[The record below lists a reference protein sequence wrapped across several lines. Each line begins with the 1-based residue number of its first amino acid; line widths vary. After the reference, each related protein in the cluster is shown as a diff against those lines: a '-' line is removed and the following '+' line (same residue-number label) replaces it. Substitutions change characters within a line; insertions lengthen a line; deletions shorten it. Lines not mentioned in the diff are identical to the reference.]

1 MAYQYS
7 KNLRHPFRDV
17 VEKVNEALQSQGF
30 SMVSSVDVRDHI
42 QSELGVKFRNYTI
55 LTACNP
61 ELSYRAI
68 SLESHIGILLPCTLV
83 IQEHENGL
91 VDISGINPMET
102 LDKNMSTPSLEL
114 VAAEISDRLRTVIDT
129 LAVKKSSFSF
139 SYN

>member
-17 VEKVNEALQSQGF
+17 VEKVKETLQSQGF
-30 SMVSSVDVRDHI
+30 SMVSAVDVQDHI

-91 VDISGINPMET
+91 VDVSGINPMET
-102 LDKNMSTPSLEL
+102 MDRNMSTPSLEL
-114 VAAEISDRLRTVIDT
+114 IGAEISDRLRTVIDA
-129 LAVKKSSFSF
+129 LSVKKSSFSF